1 MALLSLKK
9 HGVAGRCV
17 VQDLCTDRTA
27 AASGWHC
34 CCKETSKKRKKENT
48 NPKLNTCEMF
58 GWKFSIANSGCVEM
72 ETFHGTNRFAV
83 NF

>member
-1 MALLSLKK
+1 LPGVVLCRTCAPTAQQQPVDGTVVARKLQKK
-9 HGVAGRCV
+9 
-17 VQDLCTDRTA
+17 
-27 AASGWHC
+27 
-34 CCKETSKKRKKENT
+34 KKKRKENT